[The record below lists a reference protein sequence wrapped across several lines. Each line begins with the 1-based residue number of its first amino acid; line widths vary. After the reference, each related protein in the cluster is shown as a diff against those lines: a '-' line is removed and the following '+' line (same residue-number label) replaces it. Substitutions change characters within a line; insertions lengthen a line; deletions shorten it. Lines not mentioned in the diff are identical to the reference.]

1 MNYERIGEALMS
13 LGGSIIVLGEALKA
27 EGNEAPKEKKTK
39 KKTETLDPNPSAP
52 ENSGSPSPAPAP
64 VQATETPAAL
74 TPDVLRMK
82 LTEYA
87 GKHGSAKAYEILGK
101 YGAKKVV
108 DLKPEHFE
116 AVVKELGV

>member
-39 KKTETLDPNPSAP
+39 KKTETEAAP
-52 ENSGSPSPAPAP
+52 ASEPAKVETAAPAP
-64 VQATETPAAL
+64 VQATEAPAAL